1 MKKQALIL
9 TILVS
14 VFFAGCSTKRQYF
27 EPFDENIAGK
37 VSFEGS
43 LPSKIVASNYN
54 GATLA
59 NGSIISKMGANSN
72 FKLAKNEKFLGEFEG
87 KFISTNE
94 KGALKVSDESGNLLL
109 DTNIDTQA
117 LSASINGDDLAV
129 VAANNSVYLIKIS
142 SNSIVLNQKLREAYA
157 VDSRVASPIF
167 VEQLV
172 VYPSLDGLL
181 VVADRHSG
189 RIVRNIVVSNQ
200 PFFNNS
206 IDLKLLGDNMYATTP
221 TKILLV
227 STMGNRSYNGE
238 IRSVLFGNDRIYAFL
253 KDGVVDM
260 LDLNLN
266 KIKSKKFTFAL
277 FAGAGIAGN
286 SLNIIEKTRYLIKT
300 DLNLEN
306 EQIFELNDEID
317 EKTFVNSS
325 AFYHD
330 DKFINFN

>member
-1 MKKQALIL
+1 
-9 TILVS
+9 
-14 VFFAGCSTKRQYF
+14 
-27 EPFDENIAGK
+27 
-37 VSFEGS
+37 
-43 LPSKIVASNYN
+43 
-54 GATLA
+54 
-59 NGSIISKMGANSN
+59 
-72 FKLAKNEKFLGEFEG
+72 
-87 KFISTNE
+87 
-94 KGALKVSDESGNLLL
+94 
-109 DTNIDTQA
+109 
-117 LSASINGDDLAV
+117 
-129 VAANNSVYLIKIS
+129 
-142 SNSIVLNQKLREAYA
+142 
-157 VDSRVASPIF
+157 
-167 VEQLV
+167 
-172 VYPSLDGLL
+172 
-181 VVADRHSG
+181 
-189 RIVRNIVVSNQ
+189 VRNIVVSNQ

-286 SLNIIEKTRYLIKT
+286 SLNIVEKTGYLIKT

-317 EKTFVNSS
+317 EKTFVNSRS
-325 AFYHD
+325 FYHD
-330 DKFINFN
+330 DKILNFK

>member
-1 MKKQALIL
+1 
-9 TILVS
+9 
-14 VFFAGCSTKRQYF
+14 F
-27 EPFDENIAGK
+27 EPFDENVAGK
-37 VSFEGS
+37 TSFVES
-43 LPSKIVASNYN
+43 LPAKIINATAQ

-59 NGSIISKMGANSN
+59 NGNVISKNGVNSN
-72 FKLAKNEKFLGEFEG
+72 IKLAKGEKFLGEFEG
-87 KFISTNE
+87 KFIYTTE
-94 KGALKVSDESGNLLL
+94 KGALKVSDESGNLLV
-109 DTNIDTQA
+109 DTHIDTQA
-117 LSASINGDDLAV
+117 LSAAINGDDLAV

-286 SLNIIEKTRYLIKT
+286 SLNIVEKTGYLIKT

-317 EKTFVNSS
+317 EKTFVNSH

-330 DKFINFN
+330 DKFLSFN